1 MRRPSG
7 RLTVS
12 LVLMLLGFLVVG
24 QLRLQAVNPGLAG
37 LSAQDLTVLVANLTT
52 RNNQLREEVT
62 TLERQ
67 RDSVSAAIERGDT
80 SAVQIRTDLGRIEG
94 WSGALAITGPGVR
107 VLVEGPIAGDAVSQ
121 LINELRNAGAEGIS
135 IGGIRDVPGVV
146 ATGPAEALT
155 IDGVSPP
162 EPLEILAVGQPETLT
177 GSLTRAGGPIAQLAA
192 RFPETTVSVFA
203 LDGVVLPGTE
213 RDLTPILGK
222 PRL

>member
-12 LVLMLLGFLVVG
+12 LVLLLLGFLVVV
-24 QLRLQAVNPGLAG
+24 QLRLQTVNPGLAG

-52 RNNQLREEVT
+52 RNNQLRDEIA
-62 TLERQ
+62 TLDQQ
-67 RDSVSAAIERGDT
+67 RDSVSAAIQRGDT
-80 SAVQIRTDLGRIEG
+80 SAVQIRTDLNRILG
-94 WSGALAITGPGVR
+94 WSGALPITGPGVQIT
-107 VLVEGPIAGDAVSQ
+107 VEGPIAGDAVSQ
-121 LINELRNAGAEGIS
+121 LVNELRNAGAEGIS

-155 IDGVSPP
+155 VDGITPP
-162 EPLEILAVGQPETLT
+162 EPLVIFAVGQPETLT

-192 RFPETTVSVFA
+192 RFPETQVTVAA
-203 LDGVVLPGTE
+203 LDAVTLPGTD
-213 RDLTPILGK
+213 RNLNPVLGR

>member
-7 RLTVS
+7 RLAVS
-12 LVLMLLGFLVVG
+12 LVLMLLGFLVVA
-24 QLRLQAVNPGLAG
+24 QLRLQTVNPGLAG

-52 RNNQLREEVT
+52 RNNQLREEVA
-62 TLERQ
+62 TLARQ
-67 RDSVSAAIERGDT
+67 RDSVAAAIDRGDT
-80 SAVQIRTDLGRIEG
+80 SAVQIRADLNRIQG
-94 WSGALAITGPGVR
+94 WSGVLAITGPGVR
-107 VLVEGPIAGDAVSQ
+107 ILVEGPIAGDAVSQ

-146 ATGPAEALT
+146 ATGPADALT
-155 IDGVSPP
+155 VDGVSPT

-203 LDGVVLPGTE
+203 LDGVTLASTE
-213 RDLTPILGK
+213 RDLAPVLGK

>member
-1 MRRPSG
+1 
-7 RLTVS
+7 
-12 LVLMLLGFLVVG
+12 MLLGFLVVA
-24 QLRLQAVNPGLAG
+24 QLRLQTVNPGLAG

-52 RNNQLREEVT
+52 RNNQLREEVA
-62 TLERQ
+62 TLGRQ
-67 RDSVSAAIERGDT
+67 RDSVAAAIDRGDT
-80 SAVQIRTDLGRIEG
+80 SAVQIRADLNRIQG

-107 VLVEGPIAGDAVSQ
+107 ILVEGPIAGDAVSQ

-155 IDGVSPP
+155 VDGVSPP

-177 GSLTRAGGPIAQLAA
+177 GSLTRAGGPIAQLAT

-203 LDGVVLPGTE
+203 LDGVTLASTE
-213 RDLTPILGK
+213 RDLTPVLGK